1 MTLGSVSWGD
11 CEIFSIPTKYIQVWQ
26 LAPWFLHFSNM
37 SKSFYTSG
45 PMIMAVARNWIHLMT
60 ASPIR
65 CSCAPVPHFHNSS
78 PLVTHVCVGELGQ
91 HWFGSWLVACSAPSI
106 TLTNADL
113 LSIGPLWMNVCEI
126 LIEIQ
131 IFSMKKMHMKIA
143 PGKMCFY
150 WGGEYKVYR
159 WQTGKYWPSSRP
171 Y

>member
-1 MTLGSVSWGD
+1 MEISFSSYSVTDHYIATKFGTCHDSPAVVSCAKYCSD
-11 CEIFSIPTKYIQVWQ
+11 HFVSIWMRAKWNFHHI
-26 LAPWFLHFSNM
+26 
-37 SKSFYTSG
+37 
-45 PMIMAVARNWIHLMT
+45 WIVMEKLLVKW
-60 ASPIR
+60 
-65 CSCAPVPHFHNSS
+65 APVPHFLNSS
-78 PLVTHVCVGELGQ
+78 PLVTHVCVGERGQ

-150 WGGEYKVYR
+150 WGGEYKV
-159 WQTGKYWPSSRP
+159 
-171 Y
+171 